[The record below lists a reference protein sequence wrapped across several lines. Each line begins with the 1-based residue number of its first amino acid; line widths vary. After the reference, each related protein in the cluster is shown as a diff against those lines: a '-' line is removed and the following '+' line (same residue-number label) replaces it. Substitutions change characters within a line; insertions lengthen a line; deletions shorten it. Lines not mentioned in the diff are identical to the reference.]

1 VQERQWQ
8 GDAKWLLI
16 PAALLLLA
24 AFVLWEF
31 RYTGRGKE
39 PLVDLVLFRLRS
51 WSFGASMITL
61 FFAGFTPLFFVFTLY
76 LQTGLG
82 YSALEA
88 GLAIT
93 PFAIG
98 SAAAAAIGG
107 RVVHRFGRRLVAA
120 GLLLVALGFVGTLV
134 AVRLVP
140 DQGTG
145 WATLAPLVI
154 GGLGAGLVI
163 SPNQALTLSE
173 VPVDRAGTAGGLLQ
187 VGQRIG
193 AAVGIAAVA
202 SVFFARVAATRG
214 DFASAFEHG
223 LFVATAFIVAA
234 FVLAVVDVL
243 VDRRLHRNRG
253 GPGAVGLLAAQHG
266 HHVGNVGHPLPA
278 GRGRTTADE
287 AGSPLRCRPPRG

>member
-1 VQERQWQ
+1 VVGWCTAS
-8 GDAKWLLI
+8 GA
-16 PAALLLLA
+16 
-24 AFVLWEF
+24 
-31 RYTGRGKE
+31 G
-39 PLVDLVLFRLRS
+39 S
-51 WSFGASMITL
+51 W
-61 FFAGFTPLFFVFTLY
+61 P
-76 LQTGLG
+76 
-82 YSALEA
+82 
-88 GLAIT
+88 
-93 PFAIG
+93 
-98 SAAAAAIGG
+98 
-107 RVVHRFGRRLVAA
+107 
-120 GLLLVALGFVGTLV
+120 
-134 AVRLVP
+134 P

-243 VDRRLHRNRG
+243 VDRRLHRTEVAR
-253 GPGAVGLLAAQHG
+253 A
-266 HHVGNVGHPLPA
+266 
-278 GRGRTTADE
+278 R
-287 AGSPLRCRPPRG
+287 